1 MTNPEPRLGE
11 LVTAKEFVNKR
22 TALPIAAGIL
32 AIIAACACLIVGII
46 GLIVFVL
53 SLTRQLLIQG
63 VIAVLAF
70 AFGLTSGIMSLKRR
84 HFAMTAFGICFIV
97 VAGFVNVLVF
107 GVPMGFGYTS
117 SIYPILMSMSFG
129 LPILVPSI
137 LSIIFVFLS
146 RREFPQ

>member
-1 MTNPEPRLGE
+1 MTNSEPRLGE

-22 TALPIAAGIL
+22 TSLPIAAGIL
-32 AIIAACACLIVGII
+32 TIIAACACLIVGII
-46 GLIVFVL
+46 GLIVFAL
-53 SLTRQLLIQG
+53 SLIPQLLIQG

-70 AFGLTSGIMSLKRR
+70 AFGLTSGIMSLKRK
-84 HFAMTAFGICFIV
+84 HFAMTAFGACLII
-97 VAGFVNVLVF
+97 VAGFVNLLVF

-117 SIYPILMSMSFG
+117 SIYPILMSLSFG
-129 LPILVPSI
+129 VPILVPSI